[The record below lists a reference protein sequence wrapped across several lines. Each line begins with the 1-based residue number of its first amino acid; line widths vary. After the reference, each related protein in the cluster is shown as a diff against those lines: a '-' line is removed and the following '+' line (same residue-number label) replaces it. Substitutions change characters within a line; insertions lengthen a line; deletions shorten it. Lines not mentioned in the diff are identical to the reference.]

1 MDRATVRARQGR
13 ALHEYLKDCVLPF
26 SAHYQRVFKDAGLS
40 ADDFHS
46 IEDLE
51 KMPFTSKADLLPT
64 KEEPRKVLDFVLKPE
79 PEVLARRP
87 KVILRALL
95 RGRARVRDE
104 LDREWR
110 PIFMTSTT
118 GRSSEPVPF
127 LYSQH
132 DITNLGIGS
141 GRVADIGLV
150 TREEKMI
157 NMLPFAPHLAFWYM
171 HQASIRNN
179 IFCLST
185 GGGKVMGTDGN
196 LRAITKL
203 QPSVIVAMPT
213 FIYHVLHIAIEK
225 ELRIEGLRL
234 LCLGGEKVADG
245 MRRKLRD
252 MCATLGSKGVQVV
265 ATYGFTEC
273 KQAFT
278 ECPFELGTDNPGYHT
293 YPDMGIIEVVD
304 PKTGK
309 QMPDGEGGE
318 IVWTALNHRG
328 TAVLRYRTGDKIE
341 KGLVYETCPCCGR
354 TLPRL
359 VGNISRVSDVRSMQ
373 FGKVKG
379 TIVDFNELELVLD
392 DVPGV
397 ASWQIELRKA
407 NDDPMD
413 LDEIVLHLATES
425 GSSEETVEAAVKE
438 KLQAGFEIRPNRVE
452 FHTSA
457 KLRELQ
463 EVGVALKER
472 KVIDRRK
479 DAGKKDAKEDD
490 KQDKKKESE

>member
-13 ALHEYLKDCVLPF
+13 ALHEYLRDCVLPF
-26 SAHYQRVFKDAGLS
+26 SSHYRRVFREAGLS
-40 ADDFHS
+40 ADDFHT

-51 KMPFTSKADLLPT
+51 KMPFTSKTDLLPT
-64 KEEPRKVLDFVLKPE
+64 KEQPRKVLDFLLKPE

-87 KVILRALL
+87 SVILRALV
-95 RGRARVRDE
+95 RGRAHVREE

-132 DITNLGIGS
+132 DIANLGIGS
-141 GRVADIGLV
+141 GRVAEIGSV
-150 TREEKMI
+150 TREERML

-171 HQASIRNN
+171 YYSGIQNN

-203 QPSVIVAMPT
+203 QPDVIVAMPT

-225 ELRIEGLRL
+225 GVKVEGLRL
-234 LCLGGEKVADG
+234 ICLGGEKVADG

-252 MCATLGSKGVQVV
+252 MCAELGSKGVRVV

-278 ECPFELGTDNPGYHT
+278 ECPFELGTENPGYHT
-293 YPDMGIIEVVD
+293 YPDMGIIEVID
-304 PKTGK
+304 PDTGR
-309 QMPDGEGGE
+309 QVPDGEGGE

-328 TAVLRYRTGDKIE
+328 TAVLRYRTGDRIE
-341 KGLVYETCPCCGR
+341 NGLNFSPCPCCGR

-359 VGNISRVSDVRSMQ
+359 VGNISRVSDVRAMQ

-379 TIVDFNELELVLD
+379 TIVDFNELEIALD
-392 DVPGV
+392 DVPGIG
-397 ASWQIELRKA
+397 SWQIELRKA

-413 LDEIVLHLATES
+413 LDEIVLHIAKDSGATEDA
-425 GSSEETVEAAVKE
+425 VESAVRE
-438 KLQAGFEIRPNRVE
+438 KLQAGFEIRPNTVE
-452 FHTSA
+452 FHSA
-457 KLRELQ
+457 QKMRELQ

-472 KVIDRRK
+472 KVVDHRM
-479 DAGKKDAKEDD
+479 DAGRR
-490 KQDKKKESE
+490 ESNSESQEGTERTS